1 MFYGGYNYGMMAGA
15 NRDLLED
22 YLPMA
27 TSYYDTAALDS
38 AGIPTETFYYT
49 RELIGKYYPEI
60 LDIEIPENVTFGY
73 VESI

>member
-1 MFYGGYNYGMMAGA
+1 MIYGGYNYGMMAGA
-15 NRDLLED
+15 NKNIISN

-38 AGIPTETFYYT
+38 AGRPTETFYKT

-60 LDIEIPENVTFGY
+60 LDIEIPENITYG
-73 VESI
+73 

>member
-15 NRDLLED
+15 NKDLFSNFLA
-22 YLPMA
+22 MA

-38 AGIPTETFYYT
+38 AGLPTNTFYET

-60 LDIEIPENVTFGY
+60 LDI
-73 VESI
+73 